1 MRVKNALGAAVLG
14 RSLSFLVLPGMPSG
28 SHDKNL
34 KEKKKK
40 NPLLALV
47 GVEKEQLSQN
57 TLGPFS
63 ITETFTLKEKILQT
77 LAQLRKNS
85 LSPPSPLALYIT

>member
-14 RSLSFLVLPGMPSG
+14 RSLSFHVFPGMPSG

-34 KEKKKK
+34 KKKKK

-63 ITETFTLKEKILQT
+63 ITKTFTLEEKILQT

-85 LSPPSPLALYIT
+85 LSTPSPLALYLT